1 MTRIV
6 LVEDEPLFRKGLA
19 KMIAGSSTS
28 WTVCGEADNGQEAER
43 LIADCQPDLVITD
56 IRMPI
61 MDGLE
66 LLKRVKARFSHI
78 EFIVITGYQDFQYAQ
93 TALRH
98 GALDLLVKPC
108 GKSDIDEALLKVDAL
123 LADRQAQA
131 RKMASEHQ
139 LRLESALRSVF
150 LRLPYSAELLPE
162 LERAVVGGRLVVFQI
177 ADFFPAHKQFQKQDV
192 PLLQFAV
199 LNIIG
204 EMLDN
209 HALSGTLLLIEAGRF
224 GLLLQPTAQEQ
235 HFCDAVC
242 GTIGQLL
249 GLSVRAWQAGVVPR
263 LLQLPDMYEAA
274 AAEARTPSPADRGS
288 GGVVGGTSASD
299 GREGRDAFPIN
310 RARQQLISAQT
321 VAFITAG
328 QSEALRTYLDEIV
341 QEIVRYGVETDAWK
355 IEALSLSFGLLDT
368 ARKQLESVHDPK
380 AMTERINKLHECRTT
395 EEAGHWL
402 AEETDSFLRAFQEW
416 QRKHSAS
423 AINRAVRY
431 IEEHF
436 AEPLSLQQVASHIH
450 LNAAY
455 FSHLFKKE
463 TGRSFVQFLIDLR
476 MERAKQLLSN
486 TDMNVTEVSGVVG
499 YDLPNYFAKLFK
511 QATGCS
517 PKEYRKLY
525 QS

>member
-19 KMIAGSSTS
+19 KMIAGSGTS
-28 WTVCGEADNGQEAER
+28 WTVCGEADNGQEAEQ

-66 LLKRVKARFSHI
+66 LLKRVKTRFPHI

-93 TALRH
+93 TALRN

-108 GKSDIDEALLKVDAL
+108 SKSDIDEVLAKVDAL
-123 LADRQAQA
+123 LSERQAIA
-131 RKMASEHQ
+131 RKAASEHQ
-139 LRLESALRSVF
+139 LRLENTLRSIF
-150 LRLPYSAELLPE
+150 LRLPYPVELLTE
-162 LERAVVGGRLVVFQI
+162 LERTVGGQRLIVFQI
-177 ADFFPAHKQFQKQDV
+177 VDFFPAHKQFKKHDV

-199 LNIIG
+199 LNIIS

-209 HALSGTLLLIEAGRF
+209 HGLSGTLLLIEAGRF
-224 GLLLQPTAQEQ
+224 GLLLQPSAKERL
-235 HFCDAVC
+235 FCESVC
-242 GTIGQLL
+242 TTITPLL
-249 GLSVRAWQAGVVPR
+249 GLTVHAREGGLVPR
-263 LLQLPDMYEAA
+263 LLQLPDMYESV
-274 AAEARTPSPADRGS
+274 AEKARPLPPAVSDAPTGN
-288 GGVVGGTSASD
+288 GVD
-299 GREGRDAFPIN
+299 YAFPIN
-310 RARQQLISAQT
+310 RAKQQLISAQT

-328 QSEALRTYLDEIV
+328 QAESLRSYLGELIHEIGS
-341 QEIVRYGVETDAWK
+341 YGLETDTWK
-355 IEALSLSFGLLDT
+355 IEALSLSFALLDT
-368 ARKQLESVHDPK
+368 ARKQLESAYDPK
-380 AMTERINKLHECRTT
+380 ALTERIGKLHECRTM
-395 EEAGHWL
+395 EEARYWMTV
-402 AEETDSFLRAFQEW
+402 ETETFLRVFQDW
-416 QRKHSAS
+416 QMKYSVS

-431 IEEHF
+431 IEEHY

-486 TDMNVTEVSGVVG
+486 TDMNVTEVSGVIG

-511 QATGCS
+511 QATGYS